1 MSESISVNEFDAI
14 IAEIFERKAEIE
26 DDKEKLTEK
35 QNKLD
40 QLKAKI
46 VLALKETDRD
56 SFKSPYGTVTISER
70 WRVSLPSEDVDK
82 AALFKHL
89 EERGIS
95 MKYLTVNSNSLNSLY
110 MADWEA
116 AKIAGEGMDFKM
128 PGVSEPTLFE
138 DLRITKSKK

>member
-1 MSESISVNEFDAI
+1 M
-14 IAEIFERKAEIE
+14 
-26 DDKEKLTEK
+26 
-35 QNKLD
+35 
-40 QLKAKI
+40 
-46 VLALKETDRD
+46 
-56 SFKSPYGTVTISER
+56 
-70 WRVSLPSEDVDK
+70 SLPSEDVDK